1 MTAERYGVQ
10 IKLERGYLDGTVLA
24 PKTAVPGV
32 LFVHGWGGSQE
43 QYLERAR
50 QAVALGC
57 LCLTFDLTGH
67 GRTQDEQQKGTRE
80 AILQV
85 QQAFR
90 EWNRYALADSRDKA
104 DLVIVVRKGHAVGD
118 QDHLGLGPHP
128 ALPQPG
134 PLQPG
139 QDHTMQA
146 HPIDQNASVGT
157 GGDDIAMQDLL
168 RVYTLNEKGK
178 LKGPVW
184 SREMDGGLNGPTVRL
199 VMELKAAVEITY
211 PREAAAPQ
219 APAPP
224 TQ

>member
-1 MTAERYGVQ
+1 MKPRFLA
-10 IKLERGYLDGTVLA
+10 LTVLILLCFSVA
-24 PKTAVPGV
+24 HAKNKKLQVPEVFQTAHSVYVECTDGDITKPG
-32 LFVHGWGGSQE
+32 LN
-43 QYLERAR
+43 
-50 QAVALGC
+50 QA
-57 LCLTFDLTGH
+57 DH
-67 GRTQDEQQKGTRE
+67 E

-85 QQAFR
+85 QVAIR
-90 EWNRYALADSRDKA
+90 EWNRYTLAPSRDKA
-104 DLVIVVRKGHAVGD
+104 DLIIVVRKGHAVGD

-128 ALPQPG
+128 SLPQPG

-157 GGDDIAMQDLL
+157 GGDDIAMQDML
-168 RVYTLNEKGK
+168 RIYTLNEKGK

-211 PREAAAPQ
+211 P
-219 APAPP
+219 APASQAT
-224 TQ
+224 TQPAP

>member
-1 MTAERYGVQ
+1 MKPRFLLSGALLLLFFSVAHAKNKKLQMPEVFQTAHSVYVEC
-10 IKLERGYLDGTVLA
+10 IDGELT
-24 PKTAVPGV
+24 KPG
-32 LFVHGWGGSQE
+32 LN
-43 QYLERAR
+43 
-50 QAVALGC
+50 QA
-57 LCLTFDLTGH
+57 DH
-67 GRTQDEQQKGTRE
+67 E

-85 QQAFR
+85 QEAFR
-90 EWNRYALADSRDKA
+90 EWNRYTLAPSRDKA

-139 QDHTMQA
+139 QERTMQA
-146 HPIDQNASVGT
+146 HPTDQNASVGT

-184 SREMDGGLNGPTVRL
+184 AREMDGGLNGPTVRL

-211 PREAAAPQ
+211 PRDTTPPQ
-219 APAPP
+219 AV
-224 TQ
+224 TQPVQ